1 MTSQSAQSRIL
12 LQTDFP
18 ELTLHARGKVR
29 DLYSLNGQLLFVAT
43 DRISAFDYVLATG
56 IPEKGR
62 VLTQLSLFWFDFLKD
77 VVKNH
82 LVTASVDQYP
92 APLKKYADDLRGRS
106 MLVTKAQMIDIECV
120 ARGYLSGSGWKE
132 YQQTGAVC
140 GIKLP
145 AGLKESDKLP
155 EPIFTPATKALTGH
169 DENISIEEMAKRTGK
184 ELAEKL
190 RDLTLKIY
198 KTAADYAAGRG
209 IIIADTKFEFGQTSQ
224 GLILADE
231 VLTPDSSRFW
241 PADKY
246 QPGKAQESFDKQ
258 FVRDYLEA
266 IKWNKQPPA
275 PSLPEDVARKTSE
288 KYIEAYRILA
298 GRELP
303 AG

>member
-1 MTSQSAQSRIL
+1 MQSRIL

-82 LVTASVDQYP
+82 LITARVEDYP
-92 APLKKYADDLRGRS
+92 APLRKYADDLRGRS
-106 MLVTKAQMIDIECV
+106 MLVTKAQMVDIECV

-132 YQQTGAVC
+132 YQQSGAVC

-155 EPIFTPATKALTGH
+155 EPIFTPATKALSGH
-169 DENISIEEMAKRTGK
+169 DENISFEEMVKRTGK

-190 RDLTLKIY
+190 RDLTLSIY
-198 KTAADYAAGRG
+198 QKAADYAASRG
-209 IIIADTKFEFGQTSQ
+209 IIIADTKFEFGQTQQ

-246 QPGKAQESFDKQ
+246 QPGRAQESYDKQ

-275 PSLPEDVARKTSE
+275 PALPPDVAQKTSE
-288 KYIEAYRILA
+288 KYIQAYRVLA